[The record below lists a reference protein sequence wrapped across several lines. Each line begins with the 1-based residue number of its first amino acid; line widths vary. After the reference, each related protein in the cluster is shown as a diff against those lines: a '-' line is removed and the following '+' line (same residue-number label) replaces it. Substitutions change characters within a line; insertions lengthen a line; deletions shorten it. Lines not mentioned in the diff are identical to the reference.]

1 MPPAPIGTNAPDLD
15 VNSAFAY
22 VVFTVA
28 TVFIILYSVYLALIR
43 EDEEEEDVEGGGD
56 RRRGGANIDE
66 DDEDDDEY
74 GDRDDEST
82 STVAAK
88 SSAVFSKLSNELKE
102 TISVGNER
110 VKKSAKNIASAWT
123 RRTERRE
130 TTNTPMSFMGALF
143 GEKKK
148 KKKKR
153 REESSLLDSSSLSSD
168 EDEDEE
174 DENVESMLS
183 VNEEDFFEEEEDEA
197 MWAPYFHQ

>member
-110 VKKSAKNIASAWT
+110 VKKSAKNIGVGLDA
-123 RRTERRE
+123 
-130 TTNTPMSFMGALF
+130 TTSR
-143 GEKKK
+143 
-148 KKKKR
+148 KKR
-153 REESSLLDSSSLSSD
+153 DD
-168 EDEDEE
+168 EHAD
-174 DENVESMLS
+174 V
-183 VNEEDFFEEEEDEA
+183 VYGGVVWREEEEEEEKA
-197 MWAPYFHQ
+197 RGKFVARFFFSFER